1 MQILIT
7 GGLGLIGGRLAKYL
21 SEAGHKIV
29 IGSRDTLNKTILA
42 QIKVK
47 KIEWDDDIALERICM
62 GMDIVIHAAG
72 MNAQDCVLNPKAALE
87 FNGGVTARLIKAAS
101 NAGVGRFIYLSTA
114 HVYSNPLVGLIT
126 EESYPNNAHPYAS
139 SHLAGDKAVKLANK
153 YGKTEGFVFRLS
165 NGFGAPL
172 HDAVNCWML
181 LVNDL
186 CKQAVLT
193 HKMILKSSGQQE
205 RDFIGINQICLA
217 IEKIAIKTDDSK
229 QSNVYNLGSGA
240 AQSVISMAQLIQER
254 CSVVLGFKPT
264 ISCKEEDTDINYSE
278 EKLDYRIDKITAAGV
293 KFTNEEKVNE
303 IDDLLRFCQSNI
315 ALKE

>member
-1 MQILIT
+1 
-7 GGLGLIGGRLAKYL
+7 
-21 SEAGHKIV
+21 
-29 IGSRDTLNKTILA
+29 
-42 QIKVK
+42 
-47 KIEWDDDIALERICM
+47 M

-72 MNAQDCVLNPKAALE
+72 INAQDCVSSPKAALE
-87 FNGGVTARLIKAAS
+87 FNGGVTARFVKAAS
-101 NAGVGRFIYLSTA
+101 RVGVWRFIYLSTA
-114 HVYSNPLVGLIT
+114 HVYSNPLVGIIT

-153 YGKTEGFVFRLS
+153 HGKTEGFVFRLS

-172 HDAVNCWML
+172 HDDVNCWML

-193 HKMILKSSGQQE
+193 NKMILKSSGQQE

-217 IEKIAIKTDDSK
+217 IEKIAIKTVDSK
-229 QSNVYNLGSGA
+229 QSNLYNLGSGA